1 MLHQL
6 FIVKTLGLLCLWF
19 AMLSS
24 SVSVVDVTVLQ
35 KDLVLTKAGIRGL
48 YVFLRI
54 ALLFFKQHTALLQSL
69 FL

>member
-6 FIVKTLGLLCLWF
+6 FIVKTLGFLCLWF

-24 SVSVVDVTVLQ
+24 SVNVVDVTVLQ

-48 YVFLRI
+48 YVFLCI
-54 ALLFFKQHTALLQSL
+54 ALFKQRTALPLSL